1 MPKYGKPIVAE
12 GKSGGRQMKYSRDH
26 YAEMLRLRLKKG
38 LSLQEISK
46 QMMIPKTTV
55 YRMVRV

>member
-1 MPKYGKPIVAE
+1 
-12 GKSGGRQMKYSRDH
+12 MKYSRDH

-55 YRMVRV
+55 YRMLRKMGFR